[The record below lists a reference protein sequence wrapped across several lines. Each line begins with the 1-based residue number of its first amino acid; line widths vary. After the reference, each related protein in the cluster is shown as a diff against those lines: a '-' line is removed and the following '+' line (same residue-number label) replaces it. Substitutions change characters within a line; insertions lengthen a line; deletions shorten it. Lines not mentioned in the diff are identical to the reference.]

1 MGWVGL
7 AQNAKSGHAN
17 LFSGKNAPAD
27 FVSTENIAKNEFGRL
42 DDWAINLAE
51 SLIWSLL
58 IQGFEFGSDMRYLA
72 ESDKID

>member
-1 MGWVGL
+1 MSPRVRVSLVGLMGWVGL

-42 DDWAINLAE
+42 DD
-51 SLIWSLL
+51 
-58 IQGFEFGSDMRYLA
+58 
-72 ESDKID
+72 